1 MGKLFQ
7 FVYQKLNPL
16 HSLHSLTHSLA
27 DWLTGKWIQ
36 YHILCS
42 RTRGEVVVVVSGI
55 EYDPCDKFQSS
66 PQSTN
71 DGRTVVR
78 GQVTFARNIV
88 YKWWRSGTKQHC
100 RSIYQSIGVNVCPET
115 SAEFQFDVSAHRH
128 RPSRQGSA
136 ELLGEAQKPIPQS
149 WTENSIIT
157 HTPQCV

>member
-1 MGKLFQ
+1 MGKTFPIRLSKAQ
-7 FVYQKLNPL
+7 PT
-16 HSLHSLTHSLA
+16 SLTSLTHALA

-88 YKWWRSGTKQHC
+88 YKWWRSGTKQQC

-115 SAEFQFDVSAHRH
+115 SAEFQFDVSAHHHPGPGRGAQNFWVKHKNQFLNPEPRILLSPTRH
-128 RPSRQGSA
+128 S
-136 ELLGEAQKPIPQS
+136 
-149 WTENSIIT
+149 
-157 HTPQCV
+157 V